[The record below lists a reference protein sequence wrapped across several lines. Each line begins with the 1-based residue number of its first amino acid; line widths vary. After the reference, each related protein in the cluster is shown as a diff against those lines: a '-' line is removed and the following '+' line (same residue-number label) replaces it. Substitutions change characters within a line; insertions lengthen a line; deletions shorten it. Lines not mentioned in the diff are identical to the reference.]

1 MIDLPL
7 DRIGNAVYI
16 LTLLLAAL
24 CLARG
29 HRQKHINLW
38 DLVTATDRAGH
49 RRTDGR
55 KLFEVGAFFV
65 MTITFYFLTVT
76 GKMSEWYALIY
87 AAAWVTARTFR
98 DLVQLKQQQIAGV
111 KNGNPG

>member
-1 MIDLPL
+1 MSIEL
-7 DRIGNAVYI
+7 DRIGNIVYI
-16 LTLLLAAL
+16 LTLLLAAF

-29 HRQKHINLW
+29 HRGGYINLW
-38 DLVTATDRAGH
+38 DLITATDRSGKT
-49 RRTDGR
+49 RTDGR

-87 AAAWVTARTFR
+87 AASWITSRTLR
-98 DLVQLKQQQIAGV
+98 DFAKLKFE
-111 KNGNPG
+111 KPNPQGGT